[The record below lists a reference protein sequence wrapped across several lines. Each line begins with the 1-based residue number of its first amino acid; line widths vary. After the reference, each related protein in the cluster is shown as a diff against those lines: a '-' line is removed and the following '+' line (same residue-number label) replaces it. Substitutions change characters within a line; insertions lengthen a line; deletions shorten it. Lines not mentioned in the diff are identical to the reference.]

1 MGESGL
7 MEIGSIMDLLRGPPD
22 TAALK
27 PGDLLNVKVL
37 EVFADRRALV
47 DLGRFRTLAAVTF
60 PVAAGD
66 EIRVRVQ
73 ETRGQLRLQLVPTS
87 GGDPVPSAGT
97 AAGPAQAAAVESLQ
111 QLQVRIDQLAGALQ
125 RLPGLPPLPPG
136 LRQVVDALQIFL
148 EPFEPGSN
156 PEAIARKLQE
166 FCEDSG
172 LFLEQR
178 LADALKRAAD
188 RAGGAPDPET
198 GPAGSPGRILA
209 ADLKARLVF
218 LKGFFDSPAG
228 RQLAHDHRDV
238 GGLAKAAAE
247 LLADLRAGQEQM
259 ARPAAASDLFQMVHF
274 ALPLPDGRGR
284 AGLKIAYRRRPAAGT
299 PEGHRAAILLELDR
313 MGAVRADLTLLNAGL
328 NVSIFVSDSGLRE
341 HVNRHAPEVHD
352 ALAPFFEHVAVQV
365 SVSPRKIERFASEDW
380 RPAGET
386 QVDVRV

>member
-1 MGESGL
+1 
-7 MEIGSIMDLLRGPPD
+7 MEIGSIIAILRSLPE

-27 PGDLLNVKVL
+27 PGDVLNVKVL
-37 EVFADRRALV
+37 EVFEDRRALV
-47 DLGRFRTLAAVTF
+47 DLGRFRALADITF

-73 ETRGQLRLQLVPTS
+73 ETQGQLRLQLVPVT
-87 GGDPVPSAGT
+87 GDPVPSAGM
-97 AAGPAQAAAVESLQ
+97 AAGPVQAVAVESLK
-111 QLQVRIDQLAGALQ
+111 QLQVRIDQLAGAQQ
-125 RLPGLPPLPPG
+125 RLPDSQPLSAEF
-136 LRQVVDALQIFL
+136 RQVVDALRLFL
-148 EPFEPGSN
+148 EPFEPGSS
-156 PEAIARKLQE
+156 PDALARKLKE
-166 FCEDSG
+166 FCQDSG
-172 LFLEQR
+172 LFLEHR
-178 LADALKRAAD
+178 LAAAVRSSAD
-188 RAGGAPDPET
+188 RAGGAPPPE
-198 GPAGSPGRILA
+198 AGSAGASERILA
-209 ADLKARLVF
+209 TDLKARLVF
-218 LKGFFDSPAG
+218 LKVFFDSAAG
-228 RQLAHDHRDV
+228 RQLAHDSREI
-238 GGLAKAAAE
+238 GGLARAAAE
-247 LLADLRAGQEQM
+247 LLADIRAGQEQM
-259 ARPAAASDLFQMVHF
+259 AQPAAASDPFQMVHF

-341 HVNRHAPEVHD
+341 HVNRHAPEVND